1 MSLFSM
7 EYKSSATCPAAELS
21 LEDYVLA
28 SFLLW
33 PFYMHWSKLWTH
45 IYSLASYH
53 ATGHLYRFY
62 YAEMGNIYY
71 INLHIWHRRFFMKRF
86 SMSLPGLSTTPHLCS
101 INNNYIIKTTFR
113 GKCRW
118 NCSVSTN
125 SLLICTIWQIL
136 WQILHRIVTE

>member
-1 MSLFSM
+1 M
-7 EYKSSATCPAAELS
+7 EYISSATCPAAELS

-28 SFLLW
+28 SFLLCTGQN
-33 PFYMHWSKLWTH
+33 FEH

-86 SMSLPGLSTTPHLCS
+86 LMSLPGLSTTPHLCS
-101 INNNYIIKTTFR
+101 INNNYIIKTSFR
-113 GKCRW
+113 GKCR
-118 NCSVSTN
+118 
-125 SLLICTIWQIL
+125 
-136 WQILHRIVTE
+136 